1 LNWLIGSALLTAW
14 VQTRLHAVVAQ
25 VSSLRHTE

>member
-1 LNWLIGSALLTAW
+1 LNWPIGSALLTAW

-25 VSSLRHTE
+25 ASSQRYME